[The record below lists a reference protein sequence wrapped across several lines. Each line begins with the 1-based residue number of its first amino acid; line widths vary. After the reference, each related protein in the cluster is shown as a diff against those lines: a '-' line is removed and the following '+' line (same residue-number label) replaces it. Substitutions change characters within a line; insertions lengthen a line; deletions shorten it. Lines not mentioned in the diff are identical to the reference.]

1 MKKSRRKIT
10 QKTAVNSNKRKYNDK
25 NRTKDRT
32 KYRSII
38 GFFYIAVF
46 FLSAS
51 FPASGCGISNNTAS
65 FQQASEGLELSQMQS
80 VCELATLECYYHNTA
95 KSTSTKPILFWNTSK
110 KLWIEYSGIVKIGI
124 DISDLNMKINGNVVT
139 IALPDAKILSC
150 KVDDASL
157 SKDTFYSE
165 SKGLGAGKITA
176 EDQSR
181 AFAEAQENMLEEAQK
196 DHTLLLQAKERAKA
210 LLLNY
215 VKNIGDAVGISYEV
229 QWETAPS

>member
-1 MKKSRRKIT
+1 MKKAWDIT
-10 QKTAVNSNKRKYNDK
+10 QKITKRINK
-25 NRTKDRT
+25 NRP
-32 KYRSII
+32 
-38 GFFYIAVF
+38 GLLFAAVL
-46 FLSAS
+46 FLSVS
-51 FPASGCGISNNTAS
+51 FPAAGCGIKNNAAS
-65 FQQASEGLELSQMQS
+65 KQQASEGLELGQMQS

-95 KSTSTKPILFWNTSK
+95 KSTSTKPFLFWNTSK

-124 DISDLNMKINGNVVT
+124 DISKLDLKVNGNVVT
-139 IALPDAKILSC
+139 IVLPDAKILSC

-165 SKGLGAGKITA
+165 TKGLGAGKVTA

-196 DHTLLLQAKERAKA
+196 DDTLLLQAKERAKA

-215 VKNIGDAVGISYEV
+215 VKNISDAVGIAYEV
-229 QWETAPS
+229 QWETAAP